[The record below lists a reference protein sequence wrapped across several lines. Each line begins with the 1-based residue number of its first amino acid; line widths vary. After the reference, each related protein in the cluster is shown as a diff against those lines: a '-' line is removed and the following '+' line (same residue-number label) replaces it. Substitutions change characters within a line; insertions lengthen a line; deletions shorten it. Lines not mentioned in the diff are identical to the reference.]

1 MMTKLRNKI
10 RLVLTLFI
18 FYSFALT
25 AQVQVRKEPSH
36 KKVLENKYIRLLDVW
51 IKPGD
56 TTLFHIHSTPSL
68 FLFFTNTNLGSQIM
82 GETWIQTR
90 NETGKASYSSFTSD
104 TLVHRVSNI
113 DTSLFHVTD
122 IELLSS
128 YKPNIPIQPLPFTIL
143 FDNEKAIAY
152 NLTQSSLD
160 KKIISNRRPM
170 IAQLVQGQE
179 VNYYDVLKKKSTSI
193 LTGKYLYIKPKS
205 SFYFSAK
212 ENENINMVLF
222 EIK

>member
-1 MMTKLRNKI
+1 MCKLTI
-10 RLVLTLFI
+10 RLNLILAYLLLYSSVL
-18 FYSFALT
+18 S
-25 AQVQVRKEPSH
+25 AQVQVRKEPRH
-36 KKVLENKYIRLLDVW
+36 KKVFENKYFRLLDVW

-68 FLFFTNTNLGSQIM
+68 FLRFTNSDVTSQII
-82 GETWIQTR
+82 GQGWVKNR
-90 NETGKASYSSFTSD
+90 NERGTASFSSYADD

-128 YKPNIPIQPLPFTIL
+128 YKPHIPIQPLPFTVI

-152 NLTQSSLD
+152 KLTASSLN
-160 KKIISNRRPM
+160 KNIISNRRPL
-170 IAQLVQGQE
+170 IAQLVEGRE
-179 VNYYDVLKKKSTSI
+179 VIFYDVMKKKTTVL
-193 LTGKYLYIKPKS
+193 LTGKYLYINPKS

-212 ENENINMVLF
+212 ENETINMVLF

>member
-1 MMTKLRNKI
+1 MTKLKYKI
-10 RLVLTLFI
+10 AFFLSLLI
-18 FYSFALT
+18 FYSSVLT
-25 AQVQVRKEPSH
+25 AQIQVSKEPSH

-56 TTLFHIHSTPSL
+56 TSLFHIHSTPSL
-68 FLFFTNTNLGSQIM
+68 FLMLSNTSAGSQIM
-82 GETWIQTR
+82 GQEWTKSR
-90 NETGKASYSSFTSD
+90 NERGKTWYKSFIND
-104 TLVHRVSNI
+104 TLIHRVANF

-128 YKPNIPIQPLPFTIL
+128 YKPTIPIQPLPFTIL

-152 NLTQSSLD
+152 KLTQSSFD

-170 IAQLVQGQE
+170 IAQLVEGQE
-179 VNYYDVLKKKSTSI
+179 VIYCDVSKKKSTSI

-205 SFYFSAK
+205 SFYFTSK

>member
-1 MMTKLRNKI
+1 MNRLKTKI
-10 RLVLTLFI
+10 QLVFALFI
-18 FYSFALT
+18 FHSAILT
-25 AQVQVRKEPSH
+25 AQVQVSKELHH

-56 TTLFHIHSTPSL
+56 TSLFHIHSTPSL
-68 FLFFTNTNLGSQIM
+68 FLYFTNTDIGSQIM
-82 GETWIQTR
+82 GKEWIRSR
-90 NETGKASYSSFTSD
+90 NELGKASYKSFINEP
-104 TLVHRVSNI
+104 LVHRVCNL

-122 IELLSS
+122 IELLSA
-128 YKPNIPIQPLPFTIL
+128 YKTDIPIKPLPFTVL

-152 NLTQSSLD
+152 RLTHSSLSN
-160 KKIISNRRPM
+160 KIIRNRRPM
-170 IAQLVQGQE
+170 IAELVEGKE
-179 VNYYDVLKKKSTSI
+179 VIYYDVMKKKSTIISA
-193 LTGKYLYIKPKS
+193 GKYLYIIPNS